1 MDFKDLCMGCM
12 EKKISSEA
20 ECPACGFIDGT
31 EPESPLFL
39 KPGTVLENKYLI
51 GRVLGQGGFGITYLA
66 WDMNLNIKLAIKE
79 YFPQDLATRASG
91 HTEVSAYTGSMGSQ
105 YEYGLDKFLQEAR
118 TLAQFEEHPNIVSV
132 RDFFKQNGTAYFVM
146 SYVEGITLKQHLAN
160 SGGKLPVEQARGI
173 MMPVM
178 DALKEVHKVN
188 VLHRDVSPDN
198 IFINTKG
205 QVILIDFGAAR
216 QAIGEKGHSLSII
229 LKPGY
234 APEEQYR
241 SKGVQGPWTDIY
253 AVAATFYHLVTGS
266 QPPEALER
274 MVEDELI
281 LPSETGAEVSETEE
295 KAILKALA
303 VRATDRFQSIEDFQ
317 KGLQGEAPVEIAA
330 PPKPGEDR
338 LVSQDGFAQKIRQV
352 PIGLLAGGGG
362 AFLVALVLVAL
373 WAGGLFNSGD
383 SAVTSETSEEQ
394 PEVINTDGNTPGNLA
409 NGGLV
414 AVQGDMV
421 YFRSNDG
428 GSIYEADLTTEGAS
442 LLSTDSAWYINVA
455 GDWIYYSNRDDNDRI
470 YRIGT
475 DGSGRTPV
483 TRSKAL
489 FVTLEDDWLYYL
501 DQDENNQIYKVNT
514 SGGEQNLITEDSALV
529 INVIGN
535 RVYYINADDE
545 NRIYRVNTDGSG
557 REVLSDAS
565 ACCLSVTDNY
575 IFYSNESDGNRLYKM
590 MLDGTGS
597 EALNNRS
604 SLFINAIDEWVYYAD
619 QSESNALAKIR
630 FDGTDEQILSPGP
643 VYIINVAGSSIFYSD
658 QPDPDTIYGVGLD
671 NGNPESIENSF

>member
-1 MDFKDLCMGCM
+1 MDSKDLCMGCM
-12 EKKISSEA
+12 EEKNNNEA
-20 ECPACGFIDGT
+20 ECPVCGFVDGT

-39 KPGTVLENKYLI
+39 KPGTILENKYLI

-146 SYVEGITLKQHLAN
+146 SYVEGITLKEHMAN

-216 QAIGEKGHSLSII
+216 QAIGEKGQSLSII

-253 AVAATFYHLVTGS
+253 AVAATYYHLVTGS

-274 MVEDELI
+274 MVADDLVH
-281 LPSETGAEVSETEE
+281 PRQTGAELTETEE
-295 KAILKALA
+295 KALLKALA
-303 VRATDRFQSIEDFQ
+303 IRADDRFQSIADFQ
-317 KGLQGEAPVEIAA
+317 KGLQGSIPVEIAA
-330 PPKPGEDR
+330 PPRPDEDR
-338 LVSQDGFAQKIRQV
+338 LVKQDGIAQNLKKLPTGV
-352 PIGLLAGGGG
+352 LAGVGG
-362 AFLVALVLVAL
+362 VALAIVILVVLWVGGIFDSDSGAGSSEAL
-373 WAGGLFNSGD
+373 A
-383 SAVTSETSEEQ
+383 EQ
-394 PEVINTDGNTPGNLA
+394 PGIVNTEGNTPGNLSNA
-409 NGGLV
+409 GLA
-414 AVQGDMV
+414 AVQGDTV

-428 GSIYEADLTTEGAS
+428 GSIYKADLNGEGAS
-442 LLSTDSAWYINVA
+442 LLGTDSAWYINVA
-455 GDWIYYSNRDDNDRI
+455 GDWIYYSNRDDNNRI
-470 YRIGT
+470 YRIGI

-489 FVTLEDDWLYYL
+489 FVTLTENWLIYL
-501 DQDENNQIYKVNT
+501 DQDDNNRIYKVNT
-514 SGGEQNLITEDSALV
+514 SGGDQTQISDDSATS
-529 INVIGN
+529 INVSGSWI
-535 RVYYINADDE
+535 YYINASDG
-545 NRIYRVNTDGSG
+545 NRIYRINIDGSG
-557 REVLSDAS
+557 RESLTDTSAS
-565 ACCLSVTDNY
+565 CLSVTDDF
-575 IFYSNESDGNRLYKM
+575 IFYSNESDGNKLYKM
-590 MLDGTGS
+590 NFDGTGS
-597 EALNNRS
+597 EAINNRPS
-604 SLFINAIDEWVYYAD
+604 RFINAQDQWVYYSD
-619 QSESNALAKIR
+619 PSDNYSLAKINV
-630 FDGTDEQILSPGP
+630 DGTDDQTLLPGP
-643 VYIINVAGSSIFYSD
+643 VTIINTAGDSVVYSN
-658 QPDPDTIYGVGLD
+658 QYDPDVIYRVDLE
-671 NGNPESIENSF
+671 NGNPVLIENSF